1 MKKYMNILRE
11 DEITKANEIQE
22 QFIIQY
28 GFELPIEDI
37 AISMSTYDK
46 VNQSGFS
53 NKLPALLGD

>member
-28 GFELPIEDI
+28 GFELLIKDI
-37 AISMSTYDK
+37 AISMSKYDK

-53 NKLPALLGD
+53 NELPALLGD